1 MKEIYLSAEMNV
13 VDFDVEDIIATSID
27 NDGDMENIIPPSV
40 GDNTTDELDP
50 IP

>member
-1 MKEIYLSAEMNV
+1 MDV
-13 VDFDVEDIIATSID
+13 VEFNSEDIIATSID
-27 NDGDMENIIPPSV
+27 NDGDMQTVIPPPV